1 MIVYRCIPDFEGILS
16 GIYDIWSEGRK
27 AEEVR
32 LELCDAY
39 GEVQLF
45 TQYLE
50 VERSE
55 EKALKVK
62 NVVYRN
68 LSAKVYEL
76 IFIASLSAEETRGD
90 AIYRFLVQAFLKG
103 LQILDMLQLPPV
115 YELFRLCRGV
125 TNESHKLREF
135 VRFSQAAGNVL
146 VSRICPKHDVLILL
160 SSHFADRLPSE
171 NWMIYDEGR
180 KKVLFH
186 PAGKKVILM
195 EGDWEESETASW
207 TQLLKNPTDEEE
219 YRHLW
224 NIFFKAI
231 VIEPRKNLECQR
243 NHLPLRFRP
252 YMTEFQD

>member
-1 MIVYRCIPDFEGILS
+1 MFVYQCIPDLEGILS
-16 GIYDIWSEGRK
+16 GIYDIWSQGRK
-27 AEEVR
+27 PEEVC

-39 GEVQLF
+39 GELQLF
-45 TQYLE
+45 TQYLQ

-62 NVVYRN
+62 NAVCKR

-76 IFIASLSAEETRGD
+76 IFIASLSEEKKRGD
-90 AIYRFLVQAFLKG
+90 IIYRFLVQAFLNG
-103 LQILDMLQLPPV
+103 PQILDMLQLPPV
-115 YELFRLCRGV
+115 YELFCLCRGV

-135 VRFSQAAGNVL
+135 VRFSQAPGNVL
-146 VSRICPKHDVLILL
+146 VSRIHPKHDVLILL
-160 SSHFADRLPSE
+160 SSHFVDRLPSE
-171 NWMIYDEGR
+171 HWMIYDEGR
-180 KKVLFH
+180 KKALLH

-195 EGDWEESETASW
+195 EGDWEEAETASW
-207 TQLLKNPTDEEE
+207 EQLLKSPTDEEE

-224 NIFFKAI
+224 NVFFKAI
-231 VIEPRKNLECQR
+231 AIEPRKNLNCQR